1 MEKFST
7 KISIGNLEGKANWT
21 TWKYKI
27 SIMLRGTT
35 DAMEIVEGRL
45 KRPVAPQDGAGDA
58 AVATYDRDL
67 ARYKQA
73 DCSALLIL
81 TTNMTEETLEKV
93 MRFES
98 AYEVWRE
105 LHQLFDGQ
113 SEDGAYTACMDFF
126 SFKRN
131 MADDVS
137 THLSKLKNIWSKL
150 NIEIKKSDA
159 SSQLP
164 DLFLICKILESL
176 DDRFFAFK
184 SSWLLLNKTER
195 TIDNLTTQLCSYE
208 RALENKEGI
217 SSQETLLIKE
227 VQKSKKKDKFKVKNC
242 KKWIKDGRPPKPSS
256 SAQTNSSKQV
266 QSITLMAVNAYSK
279 AADQDR
285 DNWFVDNGAT
295 THIATRRDMF
305 QKFEPF
311 DNDQSVKTADGTMI
325 PALGKGI
332 VCVESNVGNKKETI
346 QLKDVWLVPTLTK
359 NLFSTL
365 AAQDN
370 MRNSLFTSTAESCQL
385 DIDGV
390 TRIVGKRELRGG
402 LYKLQFKTIAP
413 SKESNTIEVNAIT
426 GTNMLQVYHER
437 FAHQDKRHVKAL
449 VKREFGIDLPEDS
462 AKCEA
467 CIFGKAH
474 RTPFGRRE
482 RAAIPG
488 ELIHT
493 DVCGPFEHPSE
504 MKYRYFVLFKDD
516 YSSYRLVYFMRQK
529 SEVKDKLKL
538 MLNEIKT
545 VGHTVKCLLSD
556 NGGGFDNEE
565 QNGCSERENRTL
577 VEAARTMLHARGE
590 LPQKLWA
597 ELINTAAYVLNRTGP
612 TRVMGKVPYE
622 LWFNKKPRLTHLRV
636 IGSECNAHIPKQCRK
651 KLCKK
656 AMKGVLIG
664 YENDDGYRIWN
675 GAKTIRSRDITF
687 RSEVEFKIGISDQ
700 IQTPTET
707 EGDSTINSDAEIDTR
722 LEQQRTQ
729 PQSDRDL
736 EGELV
741 EDHDQGQQLEG
752 DHDQGEP
759 LVGDH
764 DQSESLVDDQ
774 GDFYDAEGEPVVIE
788 EPRYNLRDRSS
799 LHRPQRYD
807 DFICSVSA
815 DEFPNSYREA
825 MEREDCEEWLKAMK
839 NEIESLKENNVW
851 TLCDLPPQRKAL
863 PYKWIFR
870 IKRNPDGS
878 IEKYKARLVV
888 KGFRQK
894 KGIDY
899 DQTFS
904 PVARMASVRA
914 LLSVCA
920 KENMHLIQFDVVT
933 AFLNGSLKEEI
944 FMQQPEG
951 LNDGT
956 ARVWKLNRSLY
967 GLKQAPRCWN
977 TCFEQIL
984 LDLKFKQCEADCCL
998 FAKHIGQ
1005 EKILIALYVDDGLV
1019 AASSEKLALRFLDEL
1034 GSKLKITVKPANFY
1048 LGLEIKQEKNSI
1060 FISQAAYLKRILERF
1075 NMLEC
1080 NPVSTPIEKSV
1091 SVEDS
1096 DSGKVGSFPYREAV
1110 GALMYL
1116 MTGTRP
1122 DIAYAV
1128 GVVSRKL
1135 ANPSKEDWLKVKR
1148 IFRYLKGTMKLGI
1161 KYQSGKEG
1169 FIEGYSDADHA
1180 GDSSTGR
1187 STSGV
1192 ACLYAGGIVS
1202 WLSQRQPSV
1211 AISTTEAEIVAASE
1225 AAKELIWL
1233 QTIFG
1238 FLTKLDGIPTLH
1250 VDNEAAIRLAHNPE
1264 FHKRTKHIRVRHFFV
1279 REMVSEGNLHVLKI
1293 SSANQLADIM
1303 TKAVPKP
1310 RLLQMCAKLGL
1321 KHYVLNEGKSDFGA
1335 LNVLV
1340 STNYLHAFQTDNFTN
1355 SYITGAPI

>member
-45 KRPVAPQDGAGDA
+45 KRPVSPQDGAGDA

-113 SEDGAYTACMDFF
+113 SEDGAYTVCMDFF

-227 VQKSKKKDKFKVKNC
+227 VQKSKKKDKFKCNYCSEIGHRVKNC

-285 DNWFVDNGAT
+285 ENWFVDNGAT
-295 THIATRRDMF
+295 THIATRREMF

-370 MRNSLFTSTAESCQL
+370 MRNSVFTSTAESCQL

-402 LYKLQFKTIAP
+402 LYKL
-413 SKESNTIEVNAIT
+413 
-426 GTNMLQVYHER
+426 H
-437 FAHQDKRHVKAL
+437 
-449 VKREFGIDLPEDS
+449 
-462 AKCEA
+462 
-467 CIFGKAH
+467 
-474 RTPFGRRE
+474 
-482 RAAIPG
+482 
-488 ELIHT
+488 
-493 DVCGPFEHPSE
+493 
-504 MKYRYFVLFKDD
+504 
-516 YSSYRLVYFMRQK
+516 
-529 SEVKDKLKL
+529 
-538 MLNEIKT
+538 
-545 VGHTVKCLLSD
+545 D
-556 NGGGFDNEE
+556 NGGEFDNEEVRKILNAHGIQQRLTMPYTPE

-636 IGSECNAHIPKQCRK
+636 IGSECYAHIPKQCRK

-675 GAKTIRSRDITF
+675 GAMTIRSRDITF

-722 LEQQRTQ
+722 LEQQRSQ

-741 EDHDQGQQLEG
+741 EDHDQDQQLEG

-839 NEIESLKENNVW
+839 NEIESLKENHVW
-851 TLCDLPPQRKAL
+851 TLCDLPPGRKAL

-933 AFLNGSLKEEI
+933 AFLNGNLKEEI

-1075 NMLEC
+1075 NMSEC
-1080 NPVSTPIEKSV
+1080 NPVSTPIEKTV
-1091 SVEDS
+1091 SIEDS

-1169 FIEGYSDADHA
+1169 VIEGFSDADHA
-1180 GDSSTGR
+1180 GDASTGR

-1192 ACLYAGGIVS
+1192 ACLLCRWNSFLAKS
-1202 WLSQRQPSV
+1202 E
-1211 AISTTEAEIVAASE
+1211 TTFS
-1225 AAKELIWL
+1225 
-1233 QTIFG
+1233 G
-1238 FLTKLDGIPTLH
+1238 
-1250 VDNEAAIRLAHNPE
+1250 
-1264 FHKRTKHIRVRHFFV
+1264 
-1279 REMVSEGNLHVLKI
+1279 
-1293 SSANQLADIM
+1293 
-1303 TKAVPKP
+1303 
-1310 RLLQMCAKLGL
+1310 
-1321 KHYVLNEGKSDFGA
+1321 DFNNRG
-1335 LNVLV
+1335 
-1340 STNYLHAFQTDNFTN
+1340 
-1355 SYITGAPI
+1355 